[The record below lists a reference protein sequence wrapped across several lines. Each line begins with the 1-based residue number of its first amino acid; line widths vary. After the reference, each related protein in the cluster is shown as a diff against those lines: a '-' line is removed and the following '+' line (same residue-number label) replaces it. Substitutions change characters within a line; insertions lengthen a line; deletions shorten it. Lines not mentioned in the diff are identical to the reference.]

1 MHKLWLVA
9 KQEFRNRTFKRS
21 FVLGTLAF
29 PILMAVIVGV
39 TILIVVQSL
48 DMRPFGYVDHSGA
61 LANATMPDNDEL
73 IVEITAFPDEAS
85 ARAALEAEEIQ
96 GYYII
101 PEDYLETHFVDLYYL
116 EDAPDSS
123 VLHDFDDYVRANIL
137 SSPPTEIQFRIMDG
151 TTLTVQSMNNSRE
164 FQNDETGIIVVM
176 LPLLIA
182 MFFLFVVMGA
192 SGYYLQVVTDEKENR
207 TMEIMLTSVSPAQF
221 IIGKSIG
228 LVAVGLTQLT
238 VWLVSILT
246 AWIVARQFFEVLQSV
261 KLPWDVLII
270 FAVFFLPS
278 YAIVAGMMICIGA
291 IVTELQEGQQ
301 ISGIINLLFTFPIF
315 FAALVFAN
323 PDHPLLVILSFWP
336 TTSLMSIVMRWG
348 FTTVPLWQ
356 VAVSWLICVVSAATV
371 IWIASRI
378 FRLGMLRYGQRITFK
393 AAVAGLRQG
402 KQI

>member
-1 MHKLWLVA
+1 
-9 KQEFRNRTFKRS
+9 
-21 FVLGTLAF
+21 
-29 PILMAVIVGV
+29 
-39 TILIVVQSL
+39 
-48 DMRPFGYVDHSGA
+48 
-61 LANATMPDNDEL
+61 
-73 IVEITAFPDEAS
+73 
-85 ARAALEAEEIQ
+85 
-96 GYYII
+96 
-101 PEDYLETHFVDLYYL
+101 
-116 EDAPDSS
+116 
-123 VLHDFDDYVRANIL
+123 
-137 SSPPTEIQFRIMDG
+137 
-151 TTLTVQSMNNSRE
+151 
-164 FQNDETGIIVVM
+164 
-176 LPLLIA
+176 
-182 MFFLFVVMGA
+182 
-192 SGYYLQVVTDEKENR
+192 
-207 TMEIMLTSVSPAQF
+207 
-221 IIGKSIG
+221 
-228 LVAVGLTQLT
+228 
-238 VWLVSILT
+238 
-246 AWIVARQFFEVLQSV
+246 
-261 KLPWDVLII
+261 
-270 FAVFFLPS
+270 LPS